1 MKNAEAGHGL
11 VDKDPQDP
19 EKPALTRKYRIKN
32 RMKNERLQ
40 ERGEDADGG
49 ACGVHERGGVDAH
62 EHGARE
68 EEPDRHGGRDRQAQV
83 WLLGYYGS
91 RGAERRL
98 KMAHRRGTQ
107 LPCKNSLGSADFLHS
122 LPWMAVAVGASDA
135 GAEE

>member
-32 RMKNERLQ
+32 RMKNARLQ

-62 EHGARE
+62 EHGAAKRNQTDTE
-68 EEPDRHGGRDRQAQV
+68 AAIGR
-83 WLLGYYGS
+83 
-91 RGAERRL
+91 RRL
-98 KMAHRRGTQ
+98 G
-107 LPCKNSLGSADFLHS
+107 C
-122 LPWMAVAVGASDA
+122 
-135 GAEE
+135 